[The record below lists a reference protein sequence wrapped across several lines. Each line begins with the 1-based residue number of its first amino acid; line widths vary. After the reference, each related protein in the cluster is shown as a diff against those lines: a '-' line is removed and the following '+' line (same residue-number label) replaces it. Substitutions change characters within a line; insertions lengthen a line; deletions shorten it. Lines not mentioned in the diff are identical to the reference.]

1 VQTNVRRTGSDQR
14 VRPVNRNFPFV
25 HRKLLV
31 LGWAGRAFYVRKWV
45 VYCYSSAGTMRV
57 ILTTIAAN
65 NLSVEAVT
73 GV

>member
-1 VQTNVRRTGSDQR
+1 
-14 VRPVNRNFPFV
+14 
-25 HRKLLV
+25 LV

-45 VYCYSSAGTMRV
+45 VSCYSSAGTMRV